1 MRGRRAVL
9 LAVLAADSA
18 NAITW
23 NPSMTDPLPNTNR
36 NVSAVSRNLALEPRF
51 NGTGIV
57 SVTANA
63 GSGCLIGDQWVLA
76 ARHVVAGATN
86 GTFFLEGTQR
96 PIAEFHTRADSDVA
110 LVKLASPVTDYPA
123 VPVYQGSAEA
133 GREVW
138 LVGYGRHGQFTGNA
152 AELTSSFQGRYAA
165 MNRVAYSTN
174 LGGAI
179 GICLQFSYDGTNAG
193 ALPYEGAT
201 APGDSGGPMFMEE
214 NGRLWVVGETYGV
227 APPAPGFYHGQVS
240 AYRDWI
246 RTTTGLN
253 FNEANW
259 DADPQTPGIQN
270 GPGSWGGPDPNW
282 FFGRTNFPWAG
293 GYDVV
298 FGAGTSAVG
307 VVMLTTNTTAGDVT
321 FASNSA
327 IQSLGGTNTLDLKSG
342 AVVSNASTVVI
353 SAPLAGGAFT
363 KAGAGTLTLS
373 NTAYAGSL
381 VVSGPL
387 VLDES
392 GQRPWNGAI
401 SGAGNW
407 FKAGAGT
414 VTLAAS
420 NSFTGFLTINAGA
433 VRVAHS
439 SALGSA
445 TGSVVSGGN
454 AVASLEIEGG
464 ITVADQI
471 QLVMHNQTNSP
482 HAQIWNVS
490 GSNTIAGQILLNS
503 GGARWDIGSA
513 AGQLSIARGISN
525 ISPGTATWRT
535 LHLHGP
541 GAGRINGGMTDNAT
555 GTDKLNVTI
564 VSGDWTLGGS
574 NKTYTGATVV
584 SNGAT
589 LRVRTSLASAV
600 NVRGGATLAT
610 VLTNWTSVPVAP
622 VAAGLA
628 ATNGTPWK
636 VRLES
641 AGLTNFSETP
651 KTVPVL
657 AVTGALA
664 NINPALITVES
675 PGFPGAGTWAA
686 VTNASTLSLAYTP
699 DGYAAWVQGFS
710 WGTNSSAPGANPD
723 GDALDNFAEYSLGGD
738 PLDAA
743 SDPVPAG
750 AATAG
755 RSFLTLTFRRER
767 GDVSYAVQ
775 GRDGLAAGMWTNL
788 AVDPGTVGAA
798 VTFTD
803 TVDLSSQPGRF
814 LRLHLSR

>member
-1 MRGRRAVL
+1 
-9 LAVLAADSA
+9 
-18 NAITW
+18 
-23 NPSMTDPLPNTNR
+23 MTDPLPNTSR
-36 NVSAVSRNLALEPRF
+36 NVSTVSSNLAREPRF

-57 SVTANA
+57 SVTASA
-63 GSGCLIGDQWVLA
+63 GTGSLIADEWVLT
-76 ARHVVAGATN
+76 ARHVIAGATN
-86 GTFFLEGTQR
+86 GTFFLEGATR
-96 PIAEFHTRADSDVA
+96 AIAEFHTRDDSDVA
-110 LVKLASPVTDYPA
+110 LVKLASAVTNYPA
-123 VPVYQGSAEA
+123 TPIYQGSSEI
-133 GREVW
+133 GKDVW
-138 LVGYGRHGQFTGNA
+138 LVGYGRHGQFTGNPN
-152 AELTSSFQGRYAA
+152 ELTPAFQGRYAA
-165 MNRVAYSTN
+165 MNRVGYATN

-214 NGRLWVVGETYGV
+214 NGRLWVIGETFGV
-227 APPAPGFYHGQVS
+227 APPAPGFYHGRVS
-240 AYRDWI
+240 AYKDWI
-246 RTTTGLN
+246 RATTGIN

-259 DADPQTPGIQN
+259 DADPATPGIQN
-270 GPGSWGGPDPNW
+270 GAGTWGGVSSNW
-282 FFGRTNFPWAG
+282 YFGRSNFPWAV

-298 FGAGTSAVG
+298 FGAGTNPVG
-307 VVMLTTNTTAGDVT
+307 VVTLATNTSAGDVT

-327 IQSLGGTNTLDLKSG
+327 VQSLGGTNTLNLKSG
-342 AVVSNASTVVI
+342 SVVSNASTVVI

-392 GQRPWNGAI
+392 GQRSWNGAI
-401 SGAGNW
+401 SGANNW
-407 FKAGAGT
+407 FKAGGGT

-433 VRVAHS
+433 VRVAHA

-490 GSNTIAGQILLNS
+490 GSNTIAGHILLNS

-513 AGQLSIARGISN
+513 AGRLSIARGISN

-574 NKTYTGATVV
+574 NKAYTGNTTVGT
-584 SNGAT
+584 GAI
-589 LRVRTSLASAV
+589 LRIQTSLASPVVVQNGAV
-600 NVRGGATLAT
+600 IATA
-610 VLTNWTSVPVAP
+610 VTNWTSIP
-622 VAAGLA
+622 AASWAAALT
-628 ATNGTPWK
+628 ATNGTRWQ
-636 VRLES
+636 VRLETTE
-641 AGLTNFSETP
+641 LTNFSETA
-651 KTVPVL
+651 KIVPVL
-657 AVTGALA
+657 SVTGGLT
-664 NINPALITVES
+664 NIDPAHIEVEK
-675 PGFPGAGTWAA
+675 PGFPGAGTWSA
-686 VTNASTLSLAYTP
+686 VTNANTLSLSYTP
-699 DGYAAWVQGFS
+699 DGYAAWVQSFA
-710 WGTNSSAPGANPD
+710 WGTNSSAPAANPD
-723 GDALDNFAEYSLGGD
+723 GDTLDNFEEYALGGN
-738 PLDAA
+738 PLDAV
-743 SDPVPAG
+743 SDPVPVG
-750 AATAG
+750 GTTSDG
-755 RSFLTLTFRRER
+755 RFLKLTFHRER
-767 GDVSYAVQ
+767 SDVTYTVQACNQLTSGWSNVMVNPGSIGADVSY
-775 GRDGLAAGMWTNL
+775 
-788 AVDPGTVGAA
+788 
-798 VTFTD
+798 TD
-803 TVDLSSQPGRF
+803 TVEISSQGTRF